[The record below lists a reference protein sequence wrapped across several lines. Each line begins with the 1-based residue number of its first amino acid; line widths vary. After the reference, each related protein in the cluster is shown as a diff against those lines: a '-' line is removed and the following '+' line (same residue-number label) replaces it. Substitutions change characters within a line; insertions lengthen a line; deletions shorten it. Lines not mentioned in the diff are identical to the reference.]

1 MQVLSVI
8 KKCYG
13 NKIVEWD
20 IVNQDGEVVIGG
32 YQSLIK
38 AVYIKCNMRRFK
50 DITALKAYIEM
61 QRINNSIKSM
71 GLANG

>member
-1 MQVLSVI
+1 MKLSII

-13 NKIVEWD
+13 KNIVEWD

-38 AVYIKCNMRRFK
+38 AAYIKHSLRRFK
-50 DITALKAYIEM
+50 SITALKAYIEM